1 MVSDPYSSITCTCS
15 LSVFDCRH
23 SSDLHVNHSQIVPDL
38 KVRDVT
44 MGYDAVVMVLKIVCV
59 NRLK

>member
-23 SSDLHVNHSQIVPDL
+23 SSDLNHSQIVPDL